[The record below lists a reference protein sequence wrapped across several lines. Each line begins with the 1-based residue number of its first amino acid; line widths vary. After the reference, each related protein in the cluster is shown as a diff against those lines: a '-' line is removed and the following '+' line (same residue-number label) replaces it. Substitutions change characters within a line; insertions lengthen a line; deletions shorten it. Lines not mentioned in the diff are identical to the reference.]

1 MFRFFILYLF
11 IQLFTISIFPQA
23 ESQLYLENASIQS
36 IKGDGDYIW
45 VATYGQGIFR
55 YSQKDDKWFNF
66 STKKENLE
74 NDLFYNLAVSKDY
87 VWAASGDGLF
97 TYDKKKD
104 QWRKRKFA
112 QGGEMGNWIRSL
124 YYDPSQNVL
133 WIGRFINLTRLD
145 VAKQKYNDYDISDHN
160 DSKTNNIISIK
171 PDGDSLIW
179 IGTESGVHIYNKNK
193 DIDDKNSWSFLTNKN
208 GGFSDEG
215 DAVSVHDMLF
225 EDNDVWFATDEFVTA
240 QQPRFNMGGIYKFN
254 RKFRWDR
261 ISKADGLPANG
272 IYCLARVGNYIW
284 AGEYSFDRKNK
295 KEFGKGLVFIDRF
308 TNRIYPVDL
317 NALNIVTSTIYSLY
331 FNGEDLW
338 IGSDKGLVRLKFFNQ
353 FASLEGKKEINKK
366 EVSKKRK
373 KNLQP

>member
-55 YSQKDDKWFNF
+55 YSKKDDRWFNF

-124 YYDPSQNVL
+124 YYDPSQNAL

-171 PDGDSLIW
+171 PDFCASSKL
-179 IGTESGVHIYNKNK
+179 
-193 DIDDKNSWSFLTNKN
+193 SFL
-208 GGFSDEG
+208 
-215 DAVSVHDMLF
+215 L
-225 EDNDVWFATDEFVTA
+225 
-240 QQPRFNMGGIYKFN
+240 
-254 RKFRWDR
+254 
-261 ISKADGLPANG
+261 
-272 IYCLARVGNYIW
+272 
-284 AGEYSFDRKNK
+284 
-295 KEFGKGLVFIDRF
+295 
-308 TNRIYPVDL
+308 
-317 NALNIVTSTIYSLY
+317 
-331 FNGEDLW
+331 
-338 IGSDKGLVRLKFFNQ
+338 
-353 FASLEGKKEINKK
+353 
-366 EVSKKRK
+366 
-373 KNLQP
+373 